1 MRRASSVRTVLMIPD
16 NFAATLVASAADAII
31 YADAEGAIR
40 FWNGGAARI
49 FGFSEQEA
57 LGKPLDIIIPESLRE
72 RHWTGYDNT
81 MKTGQS
87 RYGAG
92 DLLAV
97 PAMRKD
103 GARISVEFTVV
114 PFHDASGGMQG
125 IAAILR
131 DVTKRFEETRDLR
144 RRLTALEKAGR

>member
-1 MRRASSVRTVLMIPD
+1 MLPD
-16 NFAATLVASAADAII
+16 DFAATLVASTSDAII
-31 YADAEGAIR
+31 YADADGAIR
-40 FWNGGAARI
+40 FWNRGATRI

-57 LGKPLDIIIPESLRE
+57 MGKSLDIIIPETLRA
-72 RHWTGYDNT
+72 RHWAGYDNT

-103 GARISVEFTVV
+103 GVRISVEFTIV
-114 PFHDASGGMQG
+114 PFQDAGGGMQG
-125 IAAILR
+125 IAATLR

-144 RRLTALEKAGR
+144 RRLTALEKASN